1 MTTSNND
8 DILKK
13 GEKVAWFATIA
24 TILLA
29 VFKALVGFFSGSILL
44 IADAVHSA
52 VDTVA
57 IFSSWFGLKIS
68 QKKYTEK
75 FEKYVLDKLGKTN
88 NSLWETERLKE
99 LKAML
104 DFTKTNNAN
113 WNNKTEYLPL
123 AEFKKRKVLPKP
135 SKV

>member
-1 MTTSNND
+1 MAISNKD

-13 GEKVAWFATIA
+13 GEKIAWLATIA

-68 QKKYTEK
+68 QKNIRKNFLT
-75 FEKYVLDKLGKTN
+75 VIL
-88 NSLWETERLKE
+88 
-99 LKAML
+99 
-104 DFTKTNNAN
+104 
-113 WNNKTEYLPL
+113 
-123 AEFKKRKVLPKP
+123 KRKILQL
-135 SKV
+135 